1 MHFFFVTRAYQTGNL
16 QKIKD
21 NIRGVFAGSEH
32 SYRHCIVVDLSH
44 GGNMDDFAV
53 FGDSHTEVL
62 FTRMKPE
69 KDSQNANG
77 LQAAAFLAENE
88 SDWVY
93 VLDDD
98 NLLHPRFLDVCD
110 HIDGNEDAIVF
121 KIEGRPELGNP
132 DIYATDNAVGKID
145 WANFIFKANTVSR
158 FGLKDCIK
166 PPRCEDGIFFG
177 KLVRNKC
184 TIAFLNDELAYYNK
198 LRRTW

>member
-16 QKIKD
+16 QIIKD
-21 NIRGVFAGSEH
+21 NIRVVFAGSEH
-32 SYRHCIVVDLSH
+32 SYRHCIVSDLSH
-44 GGNMDDFAV
+44 GVAFEDFDEFCDEITDIA
-53 FGDSHTEVL
+53 GSLDKDPH
-62 FTRMKPE
+62 
-69 KDSQNANG
+69 DSQNTGGMQSAITHGAND
-77 LQAAAFLAENE
+77 

-158 FGLKDCIK
+158 FGLEDCIK